1 MFKIFEKEE
10 QTTDIHML
18 KLLYDLRTYIIAFY

>member
-10 QTTDIHML
+10 QTTNIRML
-18 KLLYDLRTYIIAFY
+18 KLLDDLHT